1 MTEIYEILETVDG
14 DFVLQR
20 ADSSEEPLVT
30 IKFSSEALKFLS
42 DASGDIAKIMIEAG
56 IHEVEDMMAAAMED
70 DAENFDDAEEK
81 TKPLVH

>member
-1 MTEIYEILETVDG
+1 MTEIYEILETADG

-20 ADSSEEPLVT
+20 ADSTEEPLVT
-30 IKFSSEALKFLS
+30 IKFSPEALKFLS

-56 IHEVEDMMAAAMED
+56 IHEVEDMMAEAMED
-70 DAENFDDAEEK
+70 AESLEDSEAE